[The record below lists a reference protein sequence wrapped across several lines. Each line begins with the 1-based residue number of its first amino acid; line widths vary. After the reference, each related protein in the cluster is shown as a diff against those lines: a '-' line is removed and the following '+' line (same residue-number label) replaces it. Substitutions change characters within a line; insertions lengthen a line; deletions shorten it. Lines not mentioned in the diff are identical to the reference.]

1 MTMSDLCEG
10 LLEKYNNGEEG
21 TDQPNVVGRKGERG
35 EGRRWADTAS
45 ERLRKQT

>member
-10 LLEKYNNGEEG
+10 LLERYKSGEEG

-35 EGRRWADTAS
+35 DGRRWADTTS